1 MGFYK
6 KFVSNRAVPAPEQKS
21 SFDGVSEEDLER
33 FLAVNRYGK
42 FELTEAIRPS
52 YDLEIVPSEGYRYD
66 YYRDQESLRKEVPV
80 IVASVTRERL
90 FRVFLD
96 LLDSLGTPVVD
107 TVLETSHGS
116 HAKHHVDHYRESID
130 LPVLKSILHEYEDLL
145 CNDGC
150 TGIAVLSPQN
160 SVEIQFNEHKLLYV
174 YANRFGTFEQIL
186 EENLVWYR
194 NKMRCIA
201 DAEHIHS
208 SSDTYQRTFGKLQTR
223 LGLDHERDESQP
235 MF

>member
-6 KFVSNRAVPAPEQKS
+6 RFLNRRAIAAPEEKS
-21 SFDGVSEEDLER
+21 SFDGVPEADLER

-52 YDLEIVPSEGYRYD
+52 YDLKIVPSEGYRYD
-66 YYRDQESLRKEVPV
+66 YWIDEDDWEEKIPV
-80 IVASVTRERL
+80 IVASVTRARL
-90 FRVFLD
+90 FAVFLD

-107 TVLETSHGS
+107 AVLETSHKS

-150 TGIAVLSPQN
+150 TGIAVLRPQN
-160 SVEIQFNEHKLLYV
+160 SVEIQFDEHKLLYV
-174 YANRFGTFEQIL
+174 YADRFGPFEQIL
-186 EENLVWYR
+186 EEHRVWYR
-194 NKMRCIA
+194 NKMQCITGT
-201 DAEHIHS
+201 EHIHS
-208 SSDTYQRTFGKLQTR
+208 SSDTYQGTFGKLQTR
-223 LGLDHERDESQP
+223 LGLDHETDESQP